1 MTHERSASSDTLVDS
16 RQPTKIESCTS
27 TAPDTKA
34 NTVACLFTCALAC
47 RMHPCEGG
55 VTYEGITA
63 QCEASVAYRV
73 HASAEAPLGLREGS
87 AVVPGIGGRGALP

>member
-1 MTHERSASSDTLVDS
+1 MTHERSASSDTLFDS
-16 RQPTKIESCTS
+16 RQPTKTESCTS

-34 NTVACLFTCALAC
+34 TLWHACSPARLPY
-47 RMHPCEGG
+47 RMHACEGG

-87 AVVPGIGGRGALP
+87 AVVPGIV